1 MLLLIIYT
9 QYRVT
14 LSLAFIDLQ
23 LHSCIKISIPFYDII
38 LYCIVVSIL
47 GLNFFLSLYS
57 HKGQFTRAPDP
68 DGSLAVV
75 MQSCGQALPVT
86 LSTLLFEWLVCNCSA
101 LPHTVSLIDTYPTFL
116 LKRCQAYLYTS
127 FLFLF
132 LFFSLSGQITGK
144 KKKMFHRVPS
154 SLLPVDPNSQMS
166 SETLVENIWSK

>member
-68 DGSLAVV
+68 DGSLALV

-127 FLFLF
+127 FFVF
-132 LFFSLSGQITGK
+132 VFVFFPCQARSQEK
-144 KKKMFHRVPS
+144 KKKCFIEYPVPF
-154 SLLPVDPNSQMS
+154 SQWIQ
-166 SETLVENIWSK
+166 TPR